1 MKSDIGVLGG
11 KHPPAENRIIQ
22 NPEEKTMENC
32 QLVAQKNNVHTWHDF
47 TQNTT
52 IHGVKFIFDKSHFKL
67 RR

>member
-11 KHPPAENRIIQ
+11 KHLPAEHRIIQ
-22 NPEEKTMENC
+22 NPEEKTMEKC
-32 QLVAQKNNVHTWHDF
+32 QLAGQKNNVKTWHDF

>member
-1 MKSDIGVLGG
+1 MKSEAGVLGG
-11 KHPPAENRIIQ
+11 KHPPAEHRIIQ
-22 NPEEKTMENC
+22 NPEENMMENC
-32 QLVAQKNNVHTWHDF
+32 QLAAQKNNVQTWHDF